1 MGIDADS
8 RHARHELIRA
18 RARVHEVP
26 PGAFRVRLA
35 QDAHELQ
42 VAFTL
47 LHEAYAERGLEPTGD
62 KKMRITPHHV
72 LQESLVFVA
81 YEGDR
86 PVGTISVTC
95 DSPVGLP
102 LDKDYRAEIDR
113 LRDAGARLAEVGSL
127 AVLKPWRLTG
137 VTFLMSMT
145 AVWACHVLFRATHM
159 AIGVNPSA
167 EAFYAAIHGFTR
179 LGEPR
184 RHAELI
190 TPVVGLVQET
200 GAGRDHYAGHHRE
213 PMPHGRRIHEEFCTI
228 GRTPACVEVPR
239 ELTGDGPGRWRL
251 SRQAFREV
259 FIHASD
265 RLYSLDPDTQAYL
278 MSQRSPETLR
288 APGVAQELLE

>member
-18 RARVHEVP
+18 RARVHQVP
-26 PGAFRVRLA
+26 PDAFRVRLA
-35 QDAHELQ
+35 QDAEELRA
-42 VAFTL
+42 AFTL
-47 LHEAYAERGLEPTGD
+47 LHEAYAERGLEPVGD
-62 KKMRITPHHV
+62 RKMRITPHHV

-86 PVGTISVTC
+86 PVGTITVTG
-95 DSPVGLP
+95 DSPAGLP
-102 LDKDYRAEIDR
+102 LDKDYPAELDR
-113 LRDAGARLAEVGSL
+113 LRDADARLAEIGSL
-127 AVLKPWRLTG
+127 AVLKPWRHTG
-137 VTFLMSMT
+137 VTFLLSMT
-145 AVWACHVLFRATHM
+145 AHWACHTLFRATHT

-167 EAFYAAIHGFTR
+167 EGFYAAIHGFTR
-179 LGEPR
+179 LGEPQP
-184 RHAELI
+184 HAEL
-190 TPVVGLVQET
+190 TAPVIGLVQET
-200 GAGRDHYAGHHRE
+200 GAGRDHYARHHRE

-239 ELTGDGPGRWRL
+239 ELTGDGRWRL
-251 SRQAFREV
+251 SRQVFREV

-288 APGVAQELLE
+288 APNIAQELAE